1 MVLEIEPVNHSSQS
15 YVSFRE
21 ITTGNIL
28 KVSFKTG
35 GVLSFPWGRPNK
47 SSHEVEIESD
57 EILSESI
64 TRYNQSGMH

>member
-1 MVLEIEPVNHSSQS
+1 MVLEIEPINHSAQS

-21 ITTGNIL
+21 ITTGNVL

-35 GVLSFPWGRPNK
+35 GVLNFPWGHPN
-47 SSHEVEIESD
+47 EVEIDSD

-64 TRYNQSGMH
+64 THYNQSGMH